1 MPVDESTMPHPADTA
16 PRFEADAV
24 AELRTTFSCRDR
36 AAACA
41 RHLIE
46 RRLAACVQI
55 DGPVT
60 SIYRWQGVME
70 TAEEFRC
77 TCKTSVARAAACSAA
92 ILGVHE
98 YATPELLVVVAQA
111 SPAYAAWVRA
121 EVETHSDDGD
131 QTDADAPA

>member
-1 MPVDESTMPHPADTA
+1 MPHPAHA
-16 PRFEADAV
+16 PSLVEASAV
-24 AELRTTFSCRDR
+24 VELRTTFSCRDR

-55 DGPVT
+55 EGPVT

-77 TCKTSVARAAACSAA
+77 TCKTSVARAAACTAA
-92 ILGVHE
+92 ILGMHE
-98 YATPELLVVVAQA
+98 YATPELLVVAAQA
-111 SPAYAAWVRA
+111 SPAYAAWVQA
-121 EVETHSDDGD
+121 EVETHSDDGNH
-131 QTDADAPA
+131 TDADAPA

>member
-1 MPVDESTMPHPADTA
+1 MPHPADA
-16 PRFEADAV
+16 PLLVDAGAV
-24 AELRTTFSCRDR
+24 VELRTTFSCRDR

-55 DGPVT
+55 EGPVT

-77 TCKTSVARAAACSAA
+77 TCKTSVARAAACTAA
-92 ILGVHE
+92 ILGMHE
-98 YATPELLVVVAQA
+98 YATPELLVVAARA
-111 SPAYAAWVRA
+111 SPAYAAWVQA
-121 EVETHSDDGD
+121 EVQTHSDDGS
-131 QTDADAPA
+131 QVDAPA

>member
-1 MPVDESTMPHPADTA
+1 MPHPADTA

-55 DGPVT
+55 EGPVT

>member
-1 MPVDESTMPHPADTA
+1 MPHPADTA

-24 AELRTTFSCRDR
+24 VELRTTFSCRDR

-55 DGPVT
+55 EGPVT

-98 YATPELLVVVAQA
+98 YATPELLVVVALA

>member
-1 MPVDESTMPHPADTA
+1 MPHPADA
-16 PRFEADAV
+16 PLLVEAGAV
-24 AELRTTFSCRDR
+24 VELRTTFSCRDR

-55 DGPVT
+55 EGPVT

-77 TCKTSVARAAACSAA
+77 TCKTSVARAAACTAA
-92 ILGVHE
+92 ILGMHE
-98 YATPELLVVVAQA
+98 YATPELLVVAAQA
-111 SPAYAAWVRA
+111 SPAYAAWVQA
-121 EVETHSDDGD
+121 EVETPSDDGS
-131 QTDADAPA
+131 QADAPA

>member
-1 MPVDESTMPHPADTA
+1 MPHPADTA

-24 AELRTTFSCRDR
+24 VELRTTFSCRDR

-55 DGPVT
+55 EGPVT

>member
-1 MPVDESTMPHPADTA
+1 MPHPADTA
-16 PRFEADAV
+16 PRFETDAV

-55 DGPVT
+55 EGPVT

-131 QTDADAPA
+131 QTDADGPA

>member
-1 MPVDESTMPHPADTA
+1 MPRPAHA
-16 PRFEADAV
+16 PSLVEASAV
-24 AELRTTFSCRDR
+24 VELRTTFSCRDR

-55 DGPVT
+55 EGPVT

-77 TCKTSVARAAACSAA
+77 TCKTSVARAAACTAA
-92 ILGVHE
+92 ILGMHE
-98 YATPELLVVVAQA
+98 YATPELLVVAAQA
-111 SPAYAAWVRA
+111 SPAYAAWVQA
-121 EVETHSDDGD
+121 EVETHSDDGNH
-131 QTDADAPA
+131 TDADAPA

>member
-1 MPVDESTMPHPADTA
+1 MPHPADA
-16 PRFEADAV
+16 PLLVDAGAV
-24 AELRTTFSCRDR
+24 VELRTTFSCWDR

-55 DGPVT
+55 EGPVT

-92 ILGVHE
+92 ILGMHE
-98 YATPELLVVVAQA
+98 YATPELLVVAAQA
-111 SPAYAAWVRA
+111 SPAYAAWVQA
-121 EVETHSDDGD
+121 EVETPSDDGS
-131 QTDADAPA
+131 QADAPA

>member
-1 MPVDESTMPHPADTA
+1 MPHPADTA

-55 DGPVT
+55 EGPVT

-70 TAEEFRC
+70 TADEFRC

-131 QTDADAPA
+131 QTDADGPA

>member
-1 MPVDESTMPHPADTA
+1 MPHPADTS
-16 PRFEADAV
+16 PLFEAGAV
-24 AELRTTFSCRDR
+24 VELRTTFSCRDL
-36 AAACA
+36 AVACA

-55 DGPVT
+55 EGPVT
-60 SIYRWQGVME
+60 SIYRWKGVME

-98 YATPELLVVVAQA
+98 YATPELLAVVAQA
-111 SPAYAAWVRA
+111 SPAYAAWVQA
-121 EVETHSDDGD
+121 EVETYSDDGD

>member
-1 MPVDESTMPHPADTA
+1 MPHPADTA

-55 DGPVT
+55 EGPVT

-131 QTDADAPA
+131 QTDADGPA

>member
-1 MPVDESTMPHPADTA
+1 MPHPADTA

-36 AAACA
+36 AASCA

-55 DGPVT
+55 EGPVT

-131 QTDADAPA
+131 QTDADGPA